1 MIETWEI
8 WKGDGAFYDPWV
20 HSSVHSNALKKKKK
34 RNLRRPDFTIHSGI
48 YSIER

>member
-20 HSSVHSNALKKKKK
+20 LVSIRTLKKKKKK